1 MSADFLVLACGSSEA
16 ALNMSSSAT
25 NSIQEDFTIMVE
37 GSDGRYYLQ
46 AGAVVIAGAP
56 E

>member
-1 MSADFLVLACGSSEA
+1 MGDSEA
-16 ALNMSSSAT
+16 ALTMSPSA

>member
-1 MSADFLVLACGSSEA
+1 MGDSEA
-16 ALNMSSSAT
+16 ALTKSHLA